1 MSGQGIY
8 ANNSHSQYLENWN
21 RCDTD
26 PEYVNKVFD
35 TNSESTWE
43 DSEWGENNDS
53 SLCSEIPHHTVP
65 KFQDTEKYSLCWT
78 YVNCCLTESDSFQQV
93 FLKESLE
100 QVLDKEAKKIQDEA
114 IVRIQKCS
122 RMFLARKKFLR
133 AKTSIHSLQRAIRR
147 YAARQDV
154 IEMHVVVFLPSGK
167 MSMKSMYPQPGKM
180 SIKKM
185 LSDKKPQN
193 TSAVLQHTYNN
204 ITSVHCD
211 ILDQLV

>member
-78 YVNCCLTESDSFQQV
+78 YVNCYLTESDSFQQV

-147 YAARQDV
+147 YAAR
-154 IEMHVVVFLPSGK
+154 
-167 MSMKSMYPQPGKM
+167 
-180 SIKKM
+180 
-185 LSDKKPQN
+185 
-193 TSAVLQHTYNN
+193 
-204 ITSVHCD
+204 
-211 ILDQLV
+211 

>member
-1 MSGQGIY
+1 MKWRGIFSGSRIYRKDSIIKMSGQGIY

-147 YAARQDV
+147 YAAR
-154 IEMHVVVFLPSGK
+154 
-167 MSMKSMYPQPGKM
+167 
-180 SIKKM
+180 
-185 LSDKKPQN
+185 
-193 TSAVLQHTYNN
+193 
-204 ITSVHCD
+204 
-211 ILDQLV
+211 